1 MPINNIVSAIP
12 VIKYILLLN
21 LALKRNLTINKSKN
35 IITPVNNNPI
45 KIFSITLQTGPI
57 SAHLDKNKRSNI
69 ENGIIMKRVPRN
81 IYSPDKKNDLNWKK
95 ID

>member
-1 MPINNIVSAIP
+1 MPINNIFNAIP

-35 IITPVNNNPI
+35 IMNPVNSKPVRINN
-45 KIFSITLQTGPI
+45 ITLQKGPK
-57 SAHLDKNKRSNI
+57 SAHLDQYKRSNI
-69 ENGIIMKRVPRN
+69 ENGIIIERIPRKQY
-81 IYSPDKKNDLNWKK
+81 IPDIKNDLNWKK